1 MPINKNE
8 ITKETIEKA
17 MACQTPEELME
28 FAKAN
33 GHVMTKEEA
42 EAYLAELADIEL
54 DSEMLKDV
62 AGGVCWKNCSANDP
76 NCGIHTCGIAG
87 WTNFN
92 GC

>member
-42 EAYLAELADIEL
+42 EAYLAEFEDVEL
-54 DSEMLKDV
+54 DSALLEKV
-62 AGGVCWKNCSANDP
+62 AGGWGFSRPLAEKCEVYCP
-76 NCGIHTCGIAG
+76 HV
-87 WTNFN
+87 
-92 GC
+92 